1 MTAGSLREFHDRLAK
16 TFEWLKAEGI
26 PGVILEEQ
34 IDYLLAEVERL
45 RAAMLRMQEDGYPQV
60 CCGYEEDGECL
71 WCAAHPSPGGEGHE
85 ADCPWLVVE
94 SVKGEKR

>member
-1 MTAGSLREFHDRLAK
+1 MTDAAKETLEWFMSDYTTGYGRLSEAA
-16 TFEWLKAEGI
+16 TL
-26 PGVILEEQ
+26 VRS
-34 IDYLLAEVERL
+34 LLAENERL